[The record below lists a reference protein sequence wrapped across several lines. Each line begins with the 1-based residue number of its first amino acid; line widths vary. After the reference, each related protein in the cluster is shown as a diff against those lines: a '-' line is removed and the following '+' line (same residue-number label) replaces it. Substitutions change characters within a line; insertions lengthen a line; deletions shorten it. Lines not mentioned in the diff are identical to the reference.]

1 MRVVACQSVPGPEP
15 LAVAFQPIVQL
26 ITGEVVGYEALGRV
40 AADATISPQTMLDR
54 AHDESTLLDL
64 DHAWRRLA
72 LEHVARHHAHDA
84 LTFFLNVDTRVVDD
98 PRFAPGFTRRLCD
111 ELGVDPRRLVFEL
124 VEHDRALCGERI
136 GRLLPHYTEQGFR
149 IALDDVGAGYASLA
163 AIVRLRPDILK
174 LDKALVTG
182 LGRDPVRCNLVSALA
197 DFGRRSGMRVVAEGI
212 ETAEDLRAVMRAG
225 VDLGQG
231 WLLARPAGRAEPLP
245 ADVVA
250 LVQQTR
256 REVERGRIQ
265 TTRTKLVAELATP
278 HPTVPP
284 TLTGAELDERFR
296 REPARTGFPVVDA
309 AGQVVGL
316 VTRDRFQAANSGRFG
331 YALRSTRPIADLVD
345 RRALRVEATTPLGT
359 VSRLATSREAL
370 SLYDLVIVEQD
381 GRYAGAVTVHAL
393 LEATTQLEIRH
404 AAYASPLT
412 GLPGN
417 VVIEQRI
424 QDALDSGE
432 GAAVVYADLDH
443 FKGYNDAYGFAAG
456 DDVIR
461 LAARLLSE
469 SFDAAFFA
477 RAFVGHVG
485 GDDFVAVVSGGDV
498 EAACARVA
506 AGFDAQVRQH
516 YAPADLERGG
526 TVGTDRRGQVVHVPL
541 CSLSMAIVPTQGGAL
556 RDVREVARA
565 AAELKKLAKR
575 RAAEL
580 RGSAWVVDRRRA
592 PGASPAT
599 GG

>member
-1 MRVVACQSVPGPEP
+1 MVAAMMSIARQSVPGAEP
-15 LAVAFQPIVQL
+15 LTVVFQPIVRL
-26 ITGEVVGYEALGRV
+26 LTGEVLGYEALGRV
-40 AADATISPQTMLDR
+40 AADPTISPQSMLDR
-54 AHDESTLLDL
+54 AYEESALLDL
-64 DHAWRRLA
+64 DHGWRRLA
-72 LEHVARHHAHDA
+72 LEHVARHHARDS
-84 LTFFLNVDTRVVDD
+84 LTFFLNVDTRIVDD

-111 ELGVDPRRLVFEL
+111 QLGIDPRRVVFEL
-124 VEHDRALCGERI
+124 VEHDRGLCEERI
-136 GRLLPHYTEQGFR
+136 GKLLPHYTQQGFR
-149 IALDDVGAGYASLA
+149 IALDDVGSGYASLA

-197 DFGRRSGMRVVAEGI
+197 EFGRRSGMRVVAEGI
-212 ETAEDLRAVMRAG
+212 ETVEDLRAVMRAG

-231 WLLARPAGRAEPLP
+231 WLLARPATYAEPLP

-250 LVQQTR
+250 LLRETR
-256 REVERGRIQ
+256 REVDGCRFQ
-265 TTRTKLVAELATP
+265 TARTTLVAELMTP

-284 TLTGAELDERFR
+284 TMTGAELDERFR
-296 REPARTGFPVVDA
+296 KEPTRTGFPVVDA
-309 AGQVVGL
+309 AERVVGL

-331 YALRSTRPIADLVD
+331 YALRANRPISDLVD
-345 RRALRVEATTPLGT
+345 RRALRVDASTPLGT

-370 SLYDLVIVEQD
+370 SLYDLVIVERE
-381 GRYAGAVTVHAL
+381 GRYAGTVTVHAL

-432 GAAVVYADLDH
+432 DAAVVYADLDH

-469 SFDAAFFA
+469 AFDHQRFQQS
-477 RAFVGHVG
+477 FVGHVG

-498 EAACARVA
+498 EGACAWVA
-506 AGFDAQVRQH
+506 ASFDAQVRQH
-516 YAPADLERGG
+516 YAPTDLERGG
-526 TVGTDRRGQVVHVPL
+526 TTGTDRRGRVVHVPI

-575 RAAEL
+575 RASEVS
-580 RGSAWVVDRRRA
+580 GSAWVVDRRRA
-592 PGASPAT
+592 PT
-599 GG
+599 